1 MIYFTR
7 YTRVLWMVL
16 DIEAFTPG
24 MDSMHTHTA
33 LDMDAMDGYLD
44 GMDAMDGWMRWMD
57 AWMEWMQW
65 MDTWMDST

>member
-16 DIEAFTPG
+16 DIEASTPG
-24 MDSMHTHTA
+24 MDSMHTHMA
-33 LDMDAMDGYLD
+33 LDMDAMDRYLD